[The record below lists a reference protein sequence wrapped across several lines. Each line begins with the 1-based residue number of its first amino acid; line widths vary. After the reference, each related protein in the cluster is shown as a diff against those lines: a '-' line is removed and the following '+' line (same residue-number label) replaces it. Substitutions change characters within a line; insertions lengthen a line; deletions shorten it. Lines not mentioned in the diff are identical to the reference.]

1 MSTPAPTTAAPS
13 FPSAPVVTPVT
24 VGTSVR
30 RTGSRVL
37 TVLFALIVSSGVVA
51 GCASHAAPST
61 PASGAP
67 QRIVSLDASSTEILF
82 AIGAGRQVVAV
93 DKDSDYPAGVPRS
106 SLDATKPN
114 IEAIAAYHPDLVVTA
129 YDANGLVAGLRK
141 IGVRALL
148 EPAPTTVDGAYAVW
162 TGIGRATGHA
172 DAAQRLVTSTKQSIA
187 ATVAATPRPARPLR
201 YYYELDQTYYTA
213 TSHTFIGA
221 LLGRFGMTNIAD
233 PADSKA
239 AGGYPQLSSEQVLA
253 TDPDLVF
260 LADSTCCGQNPA
272 TVAARPG
279 WRSLTAV
286 RDGGVVALNDDI
298 ASRWGPRIVALM
310 RTVATAVGKA
320 SGHAG

>member
-1 MSTPAPTTAAPS
+1 
-13 FPSAPVVTPVT
+13 
-24 VGTSVR
+24 VR
-30 RTGSRVL
+30 RIGNRVL
-37 TVLFALIVSSGVVA
+37 TVLLALAVSTGVVT
-51 GCASHAAPST
+51 GCASHATGTA
-61 PASGAP
+61 PASGVP

-82 AIGAGRQVVAV
+82 AVGAGHQVVAV
-93 DKDSDYPAGVPRS
+93 DKDSNYPADVPRS

-114 IEAIAAYHPDLVVTA
+114 VEAIAAYHPDLVVTA
-129 YDANGLVAGLRK
+129 YDANGLTAGLRK
-141 IGVRALL
+141 IGVHVLL
-148 EPAPTTVDGAYAVW
+148 EPAPTTVDGAYTVW
-162 TGIGRATGHA
+162 TDIGRATGHT

-187 ATVAATPRPARPLR
+187 TTVASVTHPARPLR

-221 LLGRFGMTNIAD
+221 LLGRFGMTDIAD

-239 AGGYPQLSSEQVLA
+239 AGGYPQLSAEQVLA
-253 TDPDLVF
+253 TNPDLVF

-279 WRSLTAV
+279 WHSLTAV

-298 ASRWGPRIVALM
+298 ASRWGPRIVDLM
-310 RTVATAVGKA
+310 HTVAAAVDKA